1 MPASIK
7 LNVNE
12 VKNLINQFSLNE
24 KIELAKFIDQMTLKN
39 RIKKFRLTMTKLPIS
54 IKEITKEVE
63 KVRAER
69 YQ

>member
-39 RIKKFRLTMTKLPIS
+39 RLKKFRLTMTKLPIS

-63 KVRAER
+63 KIRVER